1 MTICSWPAS
10 MSHVREAHDVEVELV
25 VGDACGHDV
34 DDADDADVDDAWA
47 L

>member
-1 MTICSWPAS
+1 

-25 VGDACGHDV
+25 VGDACGHD
-34 DDADDADVDDAWA
+34 ADVDEARA

>member
-1 MTICSWPAS
+1 

-34 DDADDADVDDAWA
+34 MMLMILMLMRAGPCDDDDVMMM
-47 L
+47 